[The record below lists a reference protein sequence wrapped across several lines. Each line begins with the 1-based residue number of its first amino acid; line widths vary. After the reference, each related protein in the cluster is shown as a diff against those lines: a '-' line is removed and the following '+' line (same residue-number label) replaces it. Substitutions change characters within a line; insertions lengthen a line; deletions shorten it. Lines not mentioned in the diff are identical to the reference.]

1 VNITYKKRILVV
13 EDEEDVRIYLTTL
26 LGDLGFEVEA
36 AGDAAEARKVLARL
50 KPDLITLDIVTPGK
64 SGVNFYRELK
74 ADPALAG
81 VPVVI
86 VTGLQQDFQN
96 YIEHRKT
103 TPPPEGYVA
112 KPFDQETLSRA
123 IEKAL
128 GA

>member
-1 VNITYKKRILVV
+1 MDIAYKKRVLVV
-13 EDEEDVRIYLTTL
+13 EDEEDVRIYLTIL
-26 LGDLGFEVEA
+26 LGDMGFEVES
-36 AGDAAEARKVLARL
+36 AENGAQARKVLAHL

-64 SGVNFYRELK
+64 SGDNFFRELK

-81 VPVVI
+81 VPVII
-86 VTGLQQDFQN
+86 VTGLQQDFRN
-96 YIEHRKT
+96 FIEHRKT

-112 KPFDQETLSRA
+112 KPFDPQTLSAA